1 MPGDYVMIAVID
13 TGAGMTPDVLARA
26 FDPFFTTKEVGKGT
40 GLGLAMVFGF
50 AKQSG
55 GHAEISSVVGE
66 GTTVRL
72 FLPRFVGARAPP
84 IETVPAGPARG
95 SGTVL
100 VVEDE
105 AEVRDVAGAV
115 LRDLGYR
122 VLEAADGPAA
132 LRMMSHDSEAVD
144 VALIDVVAPITRW
157 QGTMIEIGFEP
168 LARPTARGAFGR
180 PRLAAN
186 AP

>member
-1 MPGDYVMIAVID
+1 
-13 TGAGMTPDVLARA
+13 
-26 FDPFFTTKEVGKGT
+26 
-40 GLGLAMVFGF
+40 MVFGF

-55 GHAEISSVVGE
+55 GHTEISSVVGE

-72 FLPRFVGARAPP
+72 FLPRFVGAAAIPP
-84 IETVPAGPARG
+84 GEAVSADPPRG

-132 LRMMSHDSEAVD
+132 LRMMANDTESVD
-144 VALIDVVAPITRW
+144 VALIDVVLPGGMDGGEVARRLVACRPGLRTLFMSGYTGSALMHGGRLDA
-157 QGTMIEIGFEP
+157 GVRFIGKPFERET
-168 LARPTARGAFGR
+168 LARKVAEVLGA
-180 PRLAAN
+180 ASA
-186 AP
+186 